1 MKKKRDKQSKEKENK
16 TNSRSN
22 LFAKK
27 EILQYYYKEDLEL
40 GKIIDIQRRW
50 LVKMFKKVMIHTKI
64 SIKFIVLFMIST
76 FLIVGAIAFLY
87 KPTYSVYINNEPIG
101 YTENKAELQHKINDY
116 IENGEEENGSIA
128 FVQVANLPEYKLC
141 LLKKDIIA
149 NDEEV
154 FNKVK
159 EQGIPYYRYYA
170 VADNGEEKAYVSSF
184 EEAEHVVSGLKEKNS
199 SNLEKISIIEKY
211 EENMQDLVTSEEAVS
226 KLYVAPLKKIN
237 VAKTGNT
244 GSVNTSLKTSGG
256 KANIGIALI
265 RPVSGVITSRFGVR
279 SNIRKSSHTGL
290 DIAASTGTPIGAA
303 ASGTVTFSGRKGSFG
318 NMIVITHNNGI
329 QTYYAH
335 CNSLYVSAGTQ
346 VSQGQT
352 IATVG
357 STGNSTGPHLHLEVR
372 VNGVAYNPQNYV
384 Y

>member
-1 MKKKRDKQSKEKENK
+1 
-16 TNSRSN
+16 
-22 LFAKK
+22 
-27 EILQYYYKEDLEL
+27 
-40 GKIIDIQRRW
+40 
-50 LVKMFKKVMIHTKI
+50 MFKKVMIHTKI

-128 FVQVANLPEYKLC
+128 FVQVESLPEYKLC
-141 LLKKDIIA
+141 LLKKNIVA
-149 NDEEV
+149 NDEDI

-159 EQGIPYYRYYA
+159 EQGVTYYRYYA
-170 VADNGEEKAYVSSF
+170 IADNGEEKVYVSSF

-199 SNLEKISIIEKY
+199 SNLEKIAIVEKY
-211 EENMQDLVTSEEAVS
+211 EETMQDLVTWEEAVS
-226 KLYVAPLKKIN
+226 KLYTAPLKTVN
-237 VAKTGNT
+237 VAKIGNT

-256 KANIGIALI
+256 KANIGISLI
-265 RPVSGVITSRFGVR
+265 RPISGVITSRFGVR

-318 NMIVITHNNGI
+318 NMIVITHGNGV

-335 CNSLYVSAGTQ
+335 CSSLYVSAGTQ